1 MADHPPTQLKRR
13 KRVGRPPARDRT
25 DRRQALLDSAIA
37 LFAQHGFANVEL
49 RQIASDAG
57 VTVGMIRH
65 YFGGKDGLIDEAIAL
80 VVQRLQTVYQRIISD
95 IDADSGEQFIDVL
108 YQRTYEVLL
117 PQYDLLLFLKHMAI
131 ELPDRSVP
139 VFRTYF
145 DLIQSELNGLEATGK
160 IDPEIN
166 KVWLT
171 FLLMFIQLGPVF
183 LASQI
188 EQILG
193 RSARDP
199 EAAKLRNANNA
210 RILKYGLVK
219 RSRDAGSVI

>member
-1 MADHPPTQLKRR
+1 MADTSHNQSKTR
-13 KRVGRPPARDRT
+13 KRIGRPPAGEKI
-25 DRRQALLDSAIA
+25 DRRKALLDAAIA
-37 LFAQHGFANVEL
+37 LFTHEGFANVEL
-49 RQIASDAG
+49 RQIATKAG
-57 VTVGMIRH
+57 VTVGLIRH
-65 YFGGKDGLIDEAIAL
+65 YFGGKDGLIDEATDA
-80 VVQRLQTVYQRIISD
+80 VVKRLQTVYEKIISD
-95 IDADSGEQFIDVL
+95 IDADSGEQFIDIL

-117 PQYDLLLFLKHMAI
+117 PEYDLLLFLKHMAI

-188 EQILG
+188 EDILG
-193 RSARDP
+193 RPARDP
-199 EAAKLRNANNA
+199 DAARLRNANNA

-219 RSRDAGSVI
+219 RPKED